1 MRNGIDKDSPLNMDS
16 VHFTQIPDFAESLI
30 DEDTEAVVSRMQNA
44 IETGRLVRDKA
55 KVSMKYPLSKVTL
68 VDSDKNILDGF
79 VRLERY
85 IREELNCL
93 ELSVEENE
101 DQYLQ
106 YSVAPENRAMGQAFG
121 KKFDKNFKKE
131 LTKLTNEQIKGFIR
145 DGKIDINGNTVVTE
159 MLKVQ
164 KAFLPAVTK
173 NKKIDCATSEAGA
186 NVILDVELTPELMS
200 IGLSREVTNRI
211 QRLRKTSG
219 I

>member
-68 VDSDKNILDGF
+68 VDSDKKILDGF

-106 YSVAPENRAMGQAFG
+106 YSVAPENRAMG
-121 KKFDKNFKKE
+121 
-131 LTKLTNEQIKGFIR
+131 
-145 DGKIDINGNTVVTE
+145 
-159 MLKVQ
+159 
-164 KAFLPAVTK
+164 
-173 NKKIDCATSEAGA
+173 
-186 NVILDVELTPELMS
+186 
-200 IGLSREVTNRI
+200 
-211 QRLRKTSG
+211 
-219 I
+219 